1 MDGSAADQIR
11 GSDRCGAACKGGKLY
26 KPVRG
31 AEKDCKS
38 GPRLAPEETPQDV
51 GGGLKDCGTFP
62 DRLRRCGQ
70 RGSDKDCGQNPGKTN
85 IPENGNGLGKD
96 FSLIPEPG

>member
-38 GPRLAPEETPQDV
+38 GSQTGSGGDSQDV
-51 GGGLKDCGTFP
+51 GGD
-62 DRLRRCGQ
+62 
-70 RGSDKDCGQNPGKTN
+70 
-85 IPENGNGLGKD
+85 
-96 FSLIPEPG
+96 